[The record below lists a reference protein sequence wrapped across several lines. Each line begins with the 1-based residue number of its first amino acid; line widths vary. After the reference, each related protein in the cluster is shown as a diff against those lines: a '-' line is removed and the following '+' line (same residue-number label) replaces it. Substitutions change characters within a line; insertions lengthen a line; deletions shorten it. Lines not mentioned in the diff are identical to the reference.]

1 MSVLADWF
9 RTKPI
14 EPEIWG
20 AGAENITYVFKMRK
34 RKRNEEKQEI
44 IEEEK
49 KKSLIN
55 FFFSS
60 KKKKITQKKILT
72 SD

>member
-49 KKSLIN
+49 KNL
-55 FFFSS
+55 
-60 KKKKITQKKILT
+60 
-72 SD
+72 